1 MLSRF
6 FINRPIFA
14 SVVSIIVV
22 IAGLVTLQ
30 ALPIA
35 QYPNISPPTVQVTTT
50 YPGANAQVLAD
61 TVASTIEEEING
73 VEGMI
78 YMSSTCSSNGSY
90 TLTVTFEVGTDMD
103 MAAVLVQNRVSTAM
117 ATLPEDV
124 KRIGV
129 TTKKQSTNMV
139 LMICLISPDGT
150 YDKLFLSN
158 YATIQIKDELARI
171 KNAINIPLIANG
183 DIWTVED
190 YHACVA
196 TSGTTDVMLGRGAVR
211 SPDLAR
217 RIRQNRMT
225 EAQWQVVRHLLID
238 FWHDIR
244 KTLPEKDCAGRLKQW
259 VNHLRKVHPDA
270 EALWLEIRT
279 ERQCP
284 TLDRLIEA
292 A

>member
-14 SVVSIIVV
+14 TVISIIVV

-35 QYPNISPPTVQVTTT
+35 QYPDISPPTVQVSTA

-117 ATLPEDV
+117 ATLPEEV

-139 LMICLISPDGT
+139 LMISLISPDGT
-150 YDKLFLSN
+150 YDELFLSN

-171 KNAINIPLIANG
+171 NG
-183 DIWTVED
+183 VGDVFAFGAGD
-190 YHACVA
+190 YSMRVWLDPQKLKALRLTTTEIIFTSPRKEA
-196 TSGTTDVMLGRGAVR
+196 T
-211 SPDLAR
+211 
-217 RIRQNRMT
+217 NR
-225 EAQWQVVRHLLID
+225 
-238 FWHDIR
+238 F
-244 KTLPEKDCAGRLKQW
+244 AGL
-259 VNHLRKVHPDA
+259 
-270 EALWLEIRT
+270 
-279 ERQCP
+279 
-284 TLDRLIEA
+284 
-292 A
+292 